1 MEVKKYL
8 RNKFFL
14 FSVITVGVCFFLGY
28 FLLVSLDK
36 IVYPNIAELYYSIF
50 TVYTEF
56 GMLIFP
62 VLILYTFSNDYKN
75 KNILFY
81 KLMGYDFVKYFLEKL
96 IINVCSISIP
106 TIFGLLIVG
115 IIYKD
120 FSYLS
125 IMILY
130 FESVICFQILL
141 ECLWGFLFKS
151 MMVGY
156 MVNFV
161 YWLFSIIFASATEKL
176 SFFARYDAAN
186 NVYLN
191 LGEYFNTRNTNILD
205 IQGNVMFT
213 IFEFVIILSFI
224 CFFRRRWEKNG
235 I

>member
-14 FSVITVGVCFFLGY
+14 FSVITVDVCFFWGY
-28 FLLVSLDK
+28 FLLASLDK
-36 IVYPNIAELYYSIF
+36 IVYPSIAELYNSIF

-81 KLMGYDFVKYFLEKL
+81 KLMGYDFMKYFLEKL
-96 IINVCSISIP
+96 IINICSISIP

-115 IIYKD
+115 IIYDD

-161 YWLFSIIFASATEKL
+161 YWLFSIIFATATEKL

-191 LGEYFNTRNTNILD
+191 LGEYFNTHNTNILD

-224 CFFRRRWEKNG
+224 WFFRRRWEKNG